1 MRSFFLI
8 VLSIL
13 IIDSLL
19 TSIFLKKTDL
29 WKNDQWQNKFYRVKS
44 DVYHH
49 DLMPNIEVVET
60 WGGKLKRKIYT
71 NSIGFR
77 DSKQKSISKISN
89 KKRILLI
96 GDSFIEGSGYD
107 YEFTLAGLLSNRLGK
122 NYEILNSAVESY
134 SPSIYFKKTQYYLSQ
149 GYKFDKALIFL
160 DVSDIYDELFIKF
173 DKNNNII
180 VDVPITD
187 QTFTR
192 KIKNKIYKLGKI
204 LRDNTISVRI
214 LYLISDKSEVLKNYL
229 KLKIKAS
236 KSTNKSFLQTTKDDV
251 MFYRMTHI
259 DRGFWTYN
267 DEKYLEVKD
276 GLNQSTEYIKKLFTL
291 LDKNKIDAHLIIYPW
306 PTQIEFGD
314 EKHLNYWKKFSET
327 ENINFINLYDIFQ
340 TKNSRETIFENFIYG
355 DIHWNKKGT
364 IKVFNQIIKK
374 ISF

>member
-1 MRSFFLI
+1 M
-8 VLSIL
+8 
-13 IIDSLL
+13 
-19 TSIFLKKTDL
+19 
-29 WKNDQWQNKFYRVKS
+29 
-44 DVYHH
+44 
-49 DLMPNIEVVET
+49 
-60 WGGKLKRKIYT
+60 
-71 NSIGFR
+71 
-77 DSKQKSISKISN
+77 
-89 KKRILLI
+89 
-96 GDSFIEGSGYD
+96 
-107 YEFTLAGLLSNRLGK
+107 
-122 NYEILNSAVESY
+122 
-134 SPSIYFKKTQYYLSQ
+134 
-149 GYKFDKALIFL
+149 
-160 DVSDIYDELFIKF
+160 
-173 DKNNNII
+173 
-180 VDVPITD
+180 PITD

-291 LDKNKIDAHLIIYPW
+291 LNKNKIDAHLIIYPW